1 MPVRDPAGT
10 PAKAEPHRTM
20 VCKEDLAIEGTFNKE
35 TYLKKIN
42 EVEKEIIGKKIQLSD
57 YKTGIINIDELIDYG
72 KKFICSLSSFWLNL
86 EMLHRRGLQEIL
98 FPEGITLEKGEF
110 RTARIFPILRLI
122 LEQNDIKNSGQSIIA
137 GQSGFEPI
145 IL

>member
-1 MPVRDPAGT
+1 
-10 PAKAEPHRTM
+10 M

-42 EVEKEIIGKKIQLSD
+42 EVEKEKIGKKIQLSD

-98 FPEGITLEKGEF
+98 FP
-110 RTARIFPILRLI
+110 
-122 LEQNDIKNSGQSIIA
+122 
-137 GQSGFEPI
+137 
-145 IL
+145 